1 VLTLFTE
8 PTLSGKYKLY
18 KWVKNIAKFILRKP
32 ILAYSGHFA
41 VTRSLDYGLKQ
52 LNVRFNYNPKHISQV
67 GDHVHVLGGV
77 KALRIAVELKK
88 KNKIKHL
95 TAGPNVFQDAYESD
109 KLITAKEIET
119 YLCPSAW
126 VIEFLA
132 TQVEESREKLR
143 SWAAGVDS
151 SYWAPLPVVNKE
163 PKNCVLFLKNYH
175 DETFITEIQ
184 KVCISAG
191 YTVSVIIYGKYSRE
205 EYLNCLQKAH
215 FMISVGNTEAQCL
228 AQFEAWSVNV
238 PIICFSRDIYQYK
251 GKTYAAS
258 SSPYMNSDLGSFF
271 KTPKELITILQDQK
285 IIGLNPRQW
294 ILDNETDKISTIN
307 FLKQINYK
315 CEY

>member
-1 VLTLFTE
+1 
-8 PTLSGKYKLY
+8 
-18 KWVKNIAKFILRKP
+18 
-32 ILAYSGHFA
+32 
-41 VTRSLDYGLKQ
+41 
-52 LNVRFNYNPKHISQV
+52 
-67 GDHVHVLGGV
+67 
-77 KALRIAVELKK
+77 
-88 KNKIKHL
+88 
-95 TAGPNVFQDAYESD
+95 
-109 KLITAKEIET
+109 
-119 YLCPSAW
+119 
-126 VIEFLA
+126 
-132 TQVEESREKLR
+132 
-143 SWAAGVDS
+143 
-151 SYWAPLPVVNKE
+151 
-163 PKNCVLFLKNYH
+163 
-175 DETFITEIQ
+175 
-184 KVCISAG
+184 
-191 YTVSVIIYGKYSRE
+191 VIIYGKYSRE